1 MTADLSKQVERLT
14 CWQQPILCEAM
25 EGGITNHN
33 FRVEHGNEL
42 FFVRLGVDI
51 PEHGVYRFNELAAS
65 QAAFSCGI
73 SPEVVHSESGAMVLR
88 FIDGKT
94 LEPENLRD
102 QSTIQKVVSLLKKCH
117 LEMPQ
122 NLPGSTLILWVFQVI
137 RGYAKTMREGQ
148 SRMIPELSR
157 FMEIN
162 RQLEKTVGAVE
173 ICFGHNDLLAGNFI
187 DDSQRLWLIDWDYA
201 GFNSPLFDLAN
212 LASNNEYTEI
222 LERLLLASYFEQE
235 PTEDLWKR
243 YFAMKCASLL
253 REAMWSMVSEIH
265 STLDFDYLQYTTVNL
280 DRFEKT
286 YMQFEKL

>member
-1 MTADLSKQVERLT
+1 MTNDLKNTVERLT
-14 CWQQPILCEAM
+14 CWQRPIRCEAM

-148 SRMIPELSR
+148 SRMIPQLSR

-187 DDSQRLWLIDWDYA
+187 DDGQRLWLIDWDYA

-222 LERLLLASYFEQE
+222 LERLLLASYFEQD

-265 STLDFDYLQYTTVNL
+265 STLDFDYLQYTTENL